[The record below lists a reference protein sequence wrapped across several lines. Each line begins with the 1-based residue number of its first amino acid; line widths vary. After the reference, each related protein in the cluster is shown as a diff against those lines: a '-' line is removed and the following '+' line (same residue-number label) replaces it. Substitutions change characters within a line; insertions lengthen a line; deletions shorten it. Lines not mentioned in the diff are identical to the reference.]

1 MSCELL
7 AIENLSQALRA
18 GRISPSAVEGV
29 CKHANLFSQ
38 IGEACRRGALT
49 SLELDEFVLHYLND
63 ARSSHAHGF
72 RPHSWKSFGD
82 VGSGCFSRFVHPRQ
96 FERFLRGRIRFTEEQ
111 LEQLTKMMPY
121 SDALLQSESW
131 ATDALLFPGH
141 PDISMKLLLKV
152 FHSGI
157 GASVYFQAFPED
169 MEYEVLP
176 RSAELNTHLELGW
189 YLMRRKPEPMVE
201 AASFSE
207 QFRRVDATTCR
218 LPRMVELTT
227 MVLLSEFLML
237 GDKPYDDAVP
247 LRGMSAWC
255 AEPGGEKSS
264 KPFAVGPYEY
274 TKNGIPLGLRLSR
287 FSSKEGRTSSVQL
300 FLVRKPDK

>member
-18 GRISPSAVEGV
+18 GRISPSAVAGV
-29 CKHANLFSQ
+29 CKHANLLSQ
-38 IGEACRRGALT
+38 IGEACRTGALT
-49 SLELDEFVLHYLND
+49 SIELDEFVLHYLND

-82 VGSGCFSRFVHPRQ
+82 VGSSCFSRFLHPHQ
-96 FERFLRGRIRFTEEQ
+96 FERFLRGRIRFTKEQ
-111 LEQLTKMMPY
+111 LEQLKKVPY
-121 SDALLQSESW
+121 SDALLQSEGW

-176 RSAELNTHLELGW
+176 RSAELNAHLELGW

-201 AASFSE
+201 TASFSE
-207 QFRRVDATTCR
+207 QSRRVDTTTCR
-218 LPRMVELTT
+218 LPRRVELTT

-255 AEPGGEKSS
+255 AEPSVAKSD

-274 TKNGIPLGLRLSR
+274 TKNGIPLGLRLTQ
-287 FSSKEGRTSSVQL
+287 FSKEGRVSSAQL
-300 FLVRKPDK
+300 FLIRKPDE